1 MSGRLVWGL
10 TAGVLLGALAF
21 SACTPRARMPEEM
34 AALRAKAE
42 AQGAVRVIMRVAAAE
57 GAAANTQAAIS
68 ALAEEG
74 VEGAQPLVEGRA
86 LVVAEITAEQF
97 DAIYGSDLYDA
108 MMEDYIARPTL
119 AQSGPLITAPELWAR
134 GGRGAGQAVAIL
146 DTGVDASHAF
156 LAGRVA
162 EEACFSTTSTA
173 SGARSVCPN
182 GQPAQTGAGAARP
195 CTAAGCEHGTHVA
208 GIAAGRGEAFSG
220 VAPDADIIAVQVFS
234 VFTDRAGGATP
245 CRDSGQNSPCIAS
258 FTSDQIRG
266 LAHVLELAE
275 SRRVAAANMSL
286 GGGRATTA
294 CDSDLT
300 KPIIDDLRAAGVATV
315 IAAGNDGFADAVSR
329 PGCISTA
336 VTVGA
341 TTKQDQIASFSN
353 RGPQLDLWAPGAS
366 INSSVPNNRFA
377 VFSGTSMA
385 APHTAGAFA
394 ALRSLHTNASVADI
408 EAALRSSGV
417 AVQNRPRIA
426 LARAEEALSRTVSG
440 ADIGVTAMAANVEG
454 PDLSLVPPDRMLR
467 MILRLRTSEGV
478 GGVTAAEAVRSATN
492 AARAAGVE
500 TIETIGDQPLIVIEA
515 TPRQYAIIAGTGV
528 VERMQIDGVARTQ

>member
-182 GQPAQTGAGAARP
+182 GQPAQT
-195 CTAAGCEHGTHVA
+195 
-208 GIAAGRGEAFSG
+208 
-220 VAPDADIIAVQVFS
+220 
-234 VFTDRAGGATP
+234 
-245 CRDSGQNSPCIAS
+245 
-258 FTSDQIRG
+258 
-266 LAHVLELAE
+266 
-275 SRRVAAANMSL
+275 
-286 GGGRATTA
+286 
-294 CDSDLT
+294 
-300 KPIIDDLRAAGVATV
+300 
-315 IAAGNDGFADAVSR
+315 
-329 PGCISTA
+329 
-336 VTVGA
+336 
-341 TTKQDQIASFSN
+341 
-353 RGPQLDLWAPGAS
+353 
-366 INSSVPNNRFA
+366 
-377 VFSGTSMA
+377 
-385 APHTAGAFA
+385 
-394 ALRSLHTNASVADI
+394 
-408 EAALRSSGV
+408 
-417 AVQNRPRIA
+417 
-426 LARAEEALSRTVSG
+426 
-440 ADIGVTAMAANVEG
+440 
-454 PDLSLVPPDRMLR
+454 
-467 MILRLRTSEGV
+467 
-478 GGVTAAEAVRSATN
+478 
-492 AARAAGVE
+492 
-500 TIETIGDQPLIVIEA
+500 
-515 TPRQYAIIAGTGV
+515 
-528 VERMQIDGVARTQ
+528 